1 MEISKDDEIF
11 SIIDTHTSLNQEN
24 SCECLIKLTNSGEWT
39 EKEFANFINVMKT
52 EEYDENIDRQTLE
65 VITEDIILEIREN
78 SNISKYLRNPT
89 YINYKDTNI
98 SFYKY
103 KILLKNNYDNL
114 FNSNLLFKSTVKK
127 TIDKENISDNWNDK
141 KKFFKINK
149 RD

>member
-65 VITEDIILEIREN
+65 VITEDIILEIR
-78 SNISKYLRNPT
+78 
-89 YINYKDTNI
+89 
-98 SFYKY
+98 
-103 KILLKNNYDNL
+103 
-114 FNSNLLFKSTVKK
+114 
-127 TIDKENISDNWNDK
+127 
-141 KKFFKINK
+141 
-149 RD
+149 